1 VTEKNTT
8 VSGHPSSV
16 DLFMANEDL
25 IYRITKAVYGRLGGA
40 ADEQT
45 VEQLVTDLYREV
57 EPFLGANGTSYSP
70 YQSVQSSGIASQRQE
85 GSSDRMI
92 ISVFGVDHPGIVA
105 GVSQILADA
114 DCSIVDINQTVVQ
127 GKFAMVII
135 ANTSRAPES
144 ATELKE
150 RLRSEGEKLGVRIYA
165 QREDLFNAMHRI

>member
-1 VTEKNTT
+1 M
-8 VSGHPSSV
+8 
-16 DLFMANEDL
+16 DNEDL
-25 IYRITKAVYGRLGGA
+25 IYRLTKAVYSRLGAA

-45 VEQLVTDLYREV
+45 VEQLVTDVYREV
-57 EPFLGANGTSYSP
+57 EPFIGTNGSSYSSS
-70 YQSVQSSGIASQRQE
+70 QSFPSPSGTRPQSQE

-105 GVSQILADA
+105 KVAQILAEA

-135 ANTSRAPES
+135 ADTSRARES

-150 RLRSEGEKLGVRIYA
+150 RLRLEGEKLGVRIYA